1 MSSALPDAVP
11 PEVLREALAKLP
23 GPTLVVTCETKE
35 GEAVSLLATSFAA
48 ASYDPPLVTISV
60 ARSQANYEALSWAP
74 IWGVNVL
81 DDSQEREARATSLG
95 VDVLGSTGVFK
106 GALGGTPLV
115 VGSALALECVPYDR
129 HAVGDH
135 VLFVGEVVSVTTKD
149 DAPAT

>member
-23 GPTLVVTCETKE
+23 NRTFVVTCETKD
-35 GEAVSLLATSFAA
+35 GEAVSLMATSFAA
-48 ASYDPPLVTISV
+48 ASFDPPLVTISV
-60 ARSQANYEALSWAP
+60 ARSQANYEALAWAP

-81 DDSQEREARATSLG
+81 GDAQAREARAASLG
-95 VDVLGSTGVFK
+95 VDILSATGVFK
-106 GALGGTPLV
+106 GELGATPLV

-135 VLFVGEVVSVTTKD
+135 VLFVGEVVSVTPAD
-149 DAPAT
+149 EAPAD